1 MPNGNSM
8 TIRQWGIIWGVIF
21 AILAL
26 SFTGYGLLNAK
37 ADKQEVRESEVR
49 LNSRITESQT
59 SLKEQ
64 IAANTTKLNKIYD
77 ITLSIASKIG
87 VNQKSINNKS
97 ANKGGW

>member
-37 ADKQEVRESEVR
+37 ADKKDLEMTEARV
-49 LNSRITESQT
+49 NARITESQ
-59 SLKEQ
+59 SFLKEQ
-64 IAANTTKLNKIYD
+64 VAANTTKLNKIYD
-77 ITLSIASKIG
+77 ITLSIAAKIG
-87 VNQKSINNKS
+87 VNQKSIKKES
-97 ANKGGW
+97 ADKRGR